1 MMKSLSLPA
10 LTGLAHGASD
20 AVAGFLVVQVLM
32 LSSLPAVD
40 YILFYNALAFGLQ
53 PVVGLILDTYNVPRR
68 AASIG
73 LFLSALS
80 LTLTWFSLTW
90 GILLAGLGSAIF
102 HAGGGS
108 VALTSTPSR
117 AAGPAVFTA
126 FGVIGLAI
134 GSQLGFYYSVTTII
148 AFVLTLST
156 LAALLWFFSVDQ
168 IISSRPDSVSSAI
181 NIELLAFAL
190 VLTVALRSIVW
201 TGIQSSEA
209 GYSQMALL
217 IALAAGLG
225 KLLGGFAAD
234 RFGWLRYAIIAVLSS
249 ACLLAFRAD
258 TLWLL
263 LAGVFFLQSVTPLSL
278 AALGRLMP
286 SSPALAASL
295 VLGVA
300 VLLGGF
306 PLMFAGSNWLAS
318 PLGILMILFAS
329 GGIYLF
335 ALRKI

>member
-1 MMKSLSLPA
+1 MKSLSLPA

-32 LSSLPAVD
+32 LSSLPAID
-40 YILFYNALAFGLQ
+40 YILFYNVLAFGLQ

-108 VALTSTPSR
+108 VALTSTPNR

-134 GSQLGFYYSVTTII
+134 GSQLGFYFSVTTII
-148 AFVLTLST
+148 AFVLTLSI
-156 LAALLWFFSVDQ
+156 LAALLWFFPIVRD
-168 IISSRPDSVSSAI
+168 ISPQPDPASSGMKF
-181 NIELLAFAL
+181 ELLAFAL
-190 VLTVALRSIVW
+190 VLAVALRSIVW
-201 TGIQSSEA
+201 TGVQSTA
-209 GYSQMALL
+209 TGYSQMALL

-225 KLLGGFAAD
+225 KLFGGFAAD
-234 RFGWLRYAIIAVLSS
+234 RFGWLRYTIIAMLSS
-249 ACLLAFRAD
+249 IFLLAFRAD

-278 AALGRLMP
+278 AALGRRMP

-306 PLMFAGSNWLAS
+306 PLMFEGLNWLAS
-318 PLGILMILFAS
+318 PLGILLILFAS

>member
-1 MMKSLSLPA
+1 MKSLSLPA

-32 LSSLPAVD
+32 LSSHPVVD
-40 YILFYNALAFGLQ
+40 YILFYNMLAFGLQ

-90 GILLAGLGSAIF
+90 GILLAGLGSAVF

-134 GSQLGFYYSVTTII
+134 GSQLGFYFSVTTII
-148 AFVLTLST
+148 AFVLTLIT
-156 LAALLWFFSVDQ
+156 LAALLWFFPVVAQ
-168 IISSRPDSVSSAI
+168 VISSHPDPISSGMS
-181 NIELLAFAL
+181 IELLAFAL
-190 VLTVALRSIVW
+190 VLAVALRSIVW

-225 KLLGGFAAD
+225 KLFGGFAAD
-234 RFGWLRYAIIAVLSS
+234 RFGWLRYTIIAMLSS
-249 ACLLAFRAD
+249 IFLLAFRAD

-278 AALGRLMP
+278 AALGRRMP

-306 PLMFAGSNWLAS
+306 PLMFAGLNWLAS
-318 PLGILMILFAS
+318 PLGILLILFAS
-329 GGIYLF
+329 GGIYLC

>member
-1 MMKSLSLPA
+1 MKSLSLPA

-32 LSSLPAVD
+32 LSSLPAFD
-40 YILFYNALAFGLQ
+40 YILFYNMLAFGLQ
-53 PVVGLILDTYNVPRR
+53 PVVGLILDAYNVPHR

-80 LTLTWFSLTW
+80 LTLIWFSLTW
-90 GILLAGLGSAIF
+90 GILLAGLGSAVF

-134 GSQLGFYYSVTTII
+134 GSQLGFYFSVTTII
-148 AFVLTLST
+148 AFVLTLIT
-156 LAALLWFFSVDQ
+156 LAALLWFFPVAHV
-168 IISSRPDSVSSAI
+168 ISSHPDPISSGMS
-181 NIELLAFAL
+181 IELLAFAL
-190 VLTVALRSIVW
+190 VLAVALRSIVW

-225 KLLGGFAAD
+225 KLFGGFAAD
-234 RFGWLRYAIIAVLSS
+234 RFGWLRYTIIAMLSS
-249 ACLLAFRAD
+249 IFLLAFRAD
-258 TLWLL
+258 MLWLL

-278 AALGRLMP
+278 AALGRRMP

-306 PLMFAGSNWLAS
+306 PLMFAGLNWLAS
-318 PLGILMILFAS
+318 PLGTLLILFAS